1 MSVARRVRI
10 RVSHSFLIVL
20 SVVSSNEV
28 LSVWS
33 SDSCLQWE
41 SVGPCSE
48 SFQSIVQEV
57 WVSASVFQIDRR
69 RGAEWRRV
77 IMRGASCP
85 LGRFV

>member
-1 MSVARRVRI
+1 MHLRERSLKGIQNGR
-10 RVSHSFLIVL
+10 VL

-41 SVGPCSE
+41 SVDPCSE
-48 SFQSIVQEV
+48 SVQSIVQDV
-57 WVSASVFQIDRR
+57 WVSVSVFHIDRR
-69 RGAEWRRV
+69 CGVEAL
-77 IMRGASCP
+77 CP